1 LPVSEHRLKRRVHF
15 HEADLAG
22 IAHFSAFFRYLEE
35 AEHALWREAGLKIA
49 TPDEE
54 LGFPRLAVSFQYH
67 SALRFDE
74 EFEVWIRIVA
84 ITRRTIRYACEVWRG
99 ETKVATGALTIACVR
114 RRPGEL
120 IGAVEIPRH
129 VTERLAVARG
139 EEPPPATA

>member
-1 LPVSEHRLKRRVHF
+1 MAVSEYRLERRVHF
-15 HEADLAG
+15 YEADLAG
-22 IAHFSAFFRYLEE
+22 IAHFSAFFHYLEE

-54 LGFPRLAVSFQYH
+54 FGFPRLAASFEFH

-84 ITRRTIRYACEVWRG
+84 ITRKTIRYTCQVLRG
-99 ETKVATGALTIACVR
+99 DVKIATGALTIACVR

-120 IGAVEIPRH
+120 IGAVEIPAH
-129 VTERLAVARG
+129 IVERFAVA
-139 EEPPPATA
+139 ATDAGDS